1 MMTVSGTNRHKRFGG
16 FSNFGFS
23 TILLSFV
30 MICVVTF
37 SALSLVSAYSDH
49 KLSQKVADRTTAYY
63 AAEERAYEKL
73 ARIDDILRE
82 SYLATDGKAA
92 YYALAETLL
101 AKANVTHEALGIWSQ
116 EQGQYTLSYTETI
129 AEGQTLS
136 VKIAIYY
143 PTKGTNNFYGL
154 LEWRSIYE
162 QKFPEDDHLD
172 VMQ

>member
-1 MMTVSGTNRHKRFGG
+1 MTASGTNRHKRFGG

-82 SYLATDGKAA
+82 SYLATDGKSEIGKSPES
-92 YYALAETLL
+92 L
-101 AKANVTHEALGIWSQ
+101 V
-116 EQGQYTLSYTETI
+116 
-129 AEGQTLS
+129 S
-136 VKIAIYY
+136 VS
-143 PTKGTNNFYGL
+143 T
-154 LEWRSIYE
+154 
-162 QKFPEDDHLD
+162 
-172 VMQ
+172 